1 MKHAIKYLSVW
12 KVNLWTK
19 IPILASLTGTG
30 AIVLNE
36 MLLEIDMSE
45 VYI

>member
-1 MKHAIKYLSVW
+1 MKHASKYFSVW
-12 KVNLWTK
+12 TVNLWTK

-30 AIVLNE
+30 TIVLKE
-36 MLLEIDMSE
+36 MLLEVDMSE